1 MRRGTTP
8 LVSLVVYGHD
18 LTDCTIYATIR
29 QGANVLTK
37 TGEDLTVE
45 AVGSD
50 TAISYGLT
58 QQDTLSLTQGKA
70 SVQIRW
76 IDSEGVALATNISE
90 IQIDGILLDGVIAY
104 E

>member
-18 LTDCTIYATIR
+18 LTGCAIYATLK
-29 QGANVLTK
+29 QGTTLITK

-45 AVGSD
+45 VSGED
-50 TAISYGLT
+50 TAVTFGMT
-58 QQDTLSLTQGKA
+58 QQETLRLTRGRA
-70 SVQIRW
+70 DVQIRW
-76 IDSEGVALATNISE
+76 INSEGVALATNIAE
-90 IQIDGILLDGVIAY
+90 IQIDEILLQGVIAY

>member
-8 LVSLVVYGHD
+8 LVSLVVYGYD
-18 LTDCTIYATIR
+18 LTGCAIYATIK
-29 QGANVLTK
+29 QGQNLITK
-37 TGEDLTVE
+37 TNEDLTVE

-58 QQDTLSLTQGKA
+58 QEDTLSLTQGKA
-70 SVQIRW
+70 SIQIRW